1 MKLNSF
7 SLIASNLPDELYQEF
22 KWALKSG
29 FWRCGLPMS
38 ERQRTACQQTVL
50 LKELQLTSVNTKH

>member
-1 MKLNSF
+1 MKPNSF

-38 ERQRTACQQTVL
+38 NRQKKACQQTVL
-50 LKELQLTSVNTKH
+50 LKELQLASVQNRH